1 MAAPAARG
9 FPMIRAAPAR
19 RKTARH
25 LTRFIRA
32 AAHLRRMSDA
42 HQKVLNALNARAKA
56 AGWTFLVG
64 KAEGFEHP
72 PLAAACALWHEKAN
86 GRAMPARA
94 DLTARVMKAFM
105 AQMSLLE
112 RVNDNGQ
119 DRYRVRLHGSA
130 LARYSGDATGK
141 WLEDVVGTPR
151 LGSYLGIY
159 DTVLALR
166 IPLRV
171 VSRYQAPELDY
182 LDGES
187 FVAPLSVPTSPTPI
201 ILSVTYAKPRKD
213 DINFAS
219 SFARKSA

>member
-1 MAAPAARG
+1 
-9 FPMIRAAPAR
+9 MIRAAQPP
-19 RKTARH
+19 RKVAPD
-25 LTRFIRA
+25 LTRFIRTD
-32 AAHLRRMSDA
+32 AHVRRMSDA
-42 HQKVLNALNARAKA
+42 HQKALNALNARAKA

-72 PLAAACALWHEKAN
+72 PLAAAAALWREKAH
-86 GRAMPARA
+86 GRPMPARA
-94 DLTARVMKAFM
+94 DMTARVMKPFM

-112 RVNDNGQ
+112 RVDDAGR

-141 WLEDVVGTPR
+141 WLEEVVGAER
-151 LGSYLGIY
+151 IGSYIGIY
-159 DTVLALR
+159 DTVLALG

-213 DINFAS
+213 DVNFAP
-219 SFARKSA
+219 SFAPKHA